1 MTKTIIPILYAQ
13 NKIHPFKE
21 LINLND
27 IPIIRGLRKYIDEGV
42 ISLHMPGHKNNRRG
56 FEELNWIQDNLYK
69 IDNTEVPGLDN
80 LHMPEEMI
88 LEAQMAAARAFKSN
102 RSYFLVNGSTSG
114 IYGMILGV
122 TKPGD
127 KIIVQRNC
135 HKSIF
140 MACLLGDLEAVY
152 LNPTTLEDFNIA
164 VSLRVEDVIK
174 VMDEN
179 RDAKAVVLTYPTYYG
194 TCMDLER
201 IAREAH
207 LRNILVLVD
216 EAHGAH
222 SYFSPRLP
230 KGAMECGA
238 DLSVTSLHKTI
249 PAMTQTALLNT
260 ANIKTEGI
268 EFMLRV
274 FQSTS
279 PSYVFMT
286 SIDAARYIM
295 EDRGKQ
301 LIDELLDNIDIF
313 KEKLSIIPFYEVL
326 GIEHMKR
333 GNIFDMD
340 PTKLVIKSPIGGIML
355 EEILRKEYGFQVEMS
370 DINNVVALTSI
381 GNDGKSIEGLYNA
394 LFEIAMKYGSREN
407 GVESGS
413 LWTGKA
419 AEASIWEMKSLD
431 GVPVPICEAENSDI
445 RNKPMGVPSYNGEVN
460 IGEKVNTAKISMR
473 TAYYSSKRKVKLSEA
488 AGMISCEMVSPYPPG
503 IPVLLPGE
511 IITNEIIKL
520 IYFYKSKGIHINGLS
535 DKSAEYIE
543 VAMSIH

>member
-1 MTKTIIPILYAQ
+1 MFAPTLKMTKTIIPILYTQ

-135 HKSIF
+135 HKSVF

-279 PSYVFMT
+279 PSYVFMA

-301 LIDELLDNIDIF
+301 LIDELLDNINIF
-313 KEKLSIIPFYEVL
+313 KEKLSLIPGV
-326 GIEHMKR
+326 
-333 GNIFDMD
+333 
-340 PTKLVIKSPIGGIML
+340 KLD
-355 EEILRKEYGFQVEMS
+355 EILRKEYGFQVEMS
-370 DINNVVALTSI
+370 DLNNIVALTSI
-381 GNDGKSIEGLYNA
+381 GNDGESLEGLYNA

-413 LWTGKA
+413 LWAGKA
-419 AEASIWEMKSLD
+419 AEASFWEMKSLD
-431 GVPVPICEAENSDI
+431 GVPVPICEADNSDI
-445 RNKPMGVPSYNGEVN
+445 RNKPMGVQSYNGEVD

-473 TAYYSSKRKVKLSEA
+473 AAYYSPKIKVKLSEA
-488 AGMISCEMVSPYPPG
+488 SGMISCEMVSPYPPG

-511 IITNEIIKL
+511 IITNEIIEL
-520 IYFYKSKGIHINGLS
+520 IYFYKSRGIHINGLS

-543 VAMSIH
+543 VAMSIQ